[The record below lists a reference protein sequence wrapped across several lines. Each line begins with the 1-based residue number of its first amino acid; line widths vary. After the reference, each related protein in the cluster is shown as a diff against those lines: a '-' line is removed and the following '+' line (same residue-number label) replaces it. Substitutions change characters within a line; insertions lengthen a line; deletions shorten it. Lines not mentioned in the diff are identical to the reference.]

1 MTVRNAVVVLTQDDI
16 ARTLTR
22 LTTEMLEA
30 NQGSQQLV
38 LVGIVTRGKFLAD
51 RVAKLVQEL
60 DHKTVPVGYLD
71 ITLYRDDATIKA
83 TQQSHMPVDLNDK
96 HVVLVDDVLKSGRT
110 IRAAMDALTAYGRP
124 ASVQLM
130 VLVDRR
136 GHRELPIAAT
146 FVGKDLPTSKSERV
160 NVVLHEVDGEE
171 AVSITSSTGA

>member
-1 MTVRNAVVVLTQDDI
+1 MTSRQAVVVLTQDDI

-22 LTTEMLEA
+22 MTSEMLEA
-30 NQGSQQLV
+30 NQGSQNLV

-51 RVAKLVQEL
+51 RVAKLVNDAE
-60 DHKTVPVGYLD
+60 HSPVPVGYLD
-71 ITLYRDDATIKA
+71 ITLYRDDASIKA
-83 TQQSHMPVDLNDK
+83 TQQSHMPVDLNNK

-146 FVGKDLPTSKSERV
+146 YVGKDLPTRKAERV
-160 NVVLHEVDGEE
+160 NVMLREVDDDE
-171 AVSITSSTGA
+171 AVTITGNG